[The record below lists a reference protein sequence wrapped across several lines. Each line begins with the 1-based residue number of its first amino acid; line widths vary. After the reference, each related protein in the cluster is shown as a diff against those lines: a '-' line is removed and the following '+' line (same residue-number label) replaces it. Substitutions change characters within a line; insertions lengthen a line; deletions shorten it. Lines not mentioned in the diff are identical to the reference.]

1 MRQYVHMVTPEP
13 EDRSQRF
20 HIPGGADRKA
30 ANADSVTFIPPPI
43 GAIPTTRDV
52 LRAGLVTG
60 ITASIVCSLT
70 AFIGW
75 IFRVDFLVSL
85 PFTSDVG
92 LVPLPWLAV
101 VLVPLIAALL
111 GSLAAAGMLGIRR
124 ARMLVFVLGTLIAI
138 VSLAVPLLQPD
149 TVTWPTKL
157 WLVVMHIESW
167 VIIVPQVAR
176 VVGDSDP
183 LIVASYREVVDQ
195 GLT

>member
-1 MRQYVHMVTPEP
+1 MRQYDHMVTPER
-13 EDRSQRF
+13 ENHSQRF
-20 HIPGGADRKA
+20 QVPEGADQKS

-43 GAIPTTRDV
+43 DAIPTTRDV

-60 ITASIVCSLT
+60 ITASIVCSMA

-85 PFTSDVG
+85 PFTSSDD
-92 LVPLPWLAV
+92 LVPLPWVAV
-101 VLVPLIAALL
+101 VVVPLLAGLI
-111 GSLAAAGMLGIRR
+111 GSFAAAGLLGVRR
-124 ARMLVFVLGTLIAI
+124 AKMLVFVLGTLIAI
-138 VSLAVPLLQPD
+138 VSLAAPLMQPD

-157 WLVVMHIESW
+157 WLVVMHIDAW

-176 VVGDSDP
+176 IVGDSDP
-183 LIVASYREVVDQ
+183 LVVASFREEVDH